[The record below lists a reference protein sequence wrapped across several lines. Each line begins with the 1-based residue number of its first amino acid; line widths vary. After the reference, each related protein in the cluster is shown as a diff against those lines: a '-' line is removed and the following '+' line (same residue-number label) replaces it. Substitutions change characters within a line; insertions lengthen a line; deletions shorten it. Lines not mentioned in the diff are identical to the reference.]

1 MIYAHMFGDR
11 KQIFPAAN
19 VYLISFHFL
28 FSFRI
33 DIEKYNLDPSLE
45 KLSASNMEIINS
57 TIWKIP
63 ISREIILLLKVTTHP
78 ITMKHYNFYIKLTK

>member
-19 VYLISFHFL
+19 VYLISFHFFF

-45 KLSASNMEIINS
+45 KLSASNMEVINS
-57 TIWKIP
+57 TIRKIS
-63 ISREIILLLKVTTHP
+63 ISRL
-78 ITMKHYNFYIKLTK
+78 YYY